1 MPNHPKTV
9 TIDSFKGL
17 NNVLRPERTPQDYL
31 KEALNVDIDKTGG
44 IHKRKGYSLVMSG
57 NVSKLWSDNNRCF
70 AVIDDNL
77 VELDDSYLVT
87 EILPDVGMIS
97 PYFEGVGDDYYFVSS
112 QLNGVIQSNG
122 TYRPFGIN
130 PPHHNG
136 QLSVAIGAL
145 PEGTYQVA
153 LTYVDP
159 AGRESGTR
167 VASEINLIST
177 GGILVSNIPPS
188 TQLSDYRIRIYVST
202 RNGETLYRYGEVPS
216 GTTEITISSGV
227 ERGVIPLET
236 FNVFPAPNGHI
247 VKYAHGR
254 LWVALDDTLWYSDPY
269 SLEWFKLQ
277 SNFYTFKERIRAVLP
292 TEGGLWVA
300 ADGLYYLAGKNPETA
315 TLSLKEKVV
324 AVEGTEVQVSG
335 AYIFIENT
343 PIGYKWLITTNK
355 GIFICF
361 NDGIVLNMT
370 EKNYTF
376 PIAEKGTA
384 VFVQEGGVNRYT
396 TTLQKKGDSTNMA
409 VGDQVTTT
417 IIRNGI
423 ILED

>member
-17 NNVLRPERTPQDYL
+17 HNVLRPERTPQDYL
-31 KEALNVDIDKTGG
+31 KEALNVDIDKTGS

-57 NVSKLWSDNNRCF
+57 NVTKIWSDNNRCF
-70 AVIDDNL
+70 AVINEDL

-87 EILPDVGMIS
+87 EIIPDVGMIE
-97 PYFEGVGDDYYFVSS
+97 PFFEDVGDDYYFVSS
-112 QLNGVIQSNG
+112 QLNGVIQRNG
-122 TYRPFGIN
+122 THRPFGIN

-136 QLSVAIGAL
+136 NLSSAVGSL
-145 PEGTYQVA
+145 TEGTYQVA
-153 LTYVDP
+153 ITYVDS

-167 VASEINLIST
+167 VASQIYLPT
-177 GGILVSNIPPS
+177 LGGILVSDIPQS
-188 TQLSDYRIRIYVST
+188 TQLTDYRIRVYVST
-202 RNGETLYRYGEVPS
+202 QNGEILYRYTEVPS
-216 GTTEITISSGV
+216 GTTEISISSGT
-227 ERGVIPLET
+227 ERGVIPLES

-254 LWVALDDTLWYSDPY
+254 LWVALDNILWYSEPH

-277 SNFYTFKERIRAVLP
+277 SNFFPFKEKIKAILP

-300 ADGLYYLAGKNPETA
+300 ADGLYYLAGKNPDTSN
-315 TLSLKEKVV
+315 LSLKEKVI
-324 AVEGTEVQVSG
+324 AVEGTEVQISG

-343 PIGYKWLITTNK
+343 PIGYKWLITTDK

-361 NDGIVLNMT
+361 NDGIALNMT

-376 PIAEKGTA
+376 PVAEKGTA
-384 VFVQEGGVNRYT
+384 VFVQENGINRYT
-396 TTLQKKGDSTNMA
+396 TTLQKKEDSTNMA

-417 IIRNGI
+417 IIRNGV